1 MITPFCEKNK
11 NTKKSHNRMRFIVCL
26 YLSTHLRAQDFL
38 NHEENPLFS
47 QVPFKGKVGRR
58 ASPGMEKTHPGAK
71 YRGVK
76 DFTPT
81 AAPTLPKKLIH
92 SISGVFG
99 RGGGALGE
107 PFL

>member
-1 MITPFCEKNK
+1 M
-11 NTKKSHNRMRFIVCL
+11 
-26 YLSTHLRAQDFL
+26 
-38 NHEENPLFS
+38 FS

-99 RGGGALGE
+99 RGGGALSLKPQCHSPRWLG
-107 PFL
+107 PPSLPDTVG